1 MKYERE
7 KWNILLWSLVL
18 GCSLIPLR
26 ATEVH
31 AQAKYTDAE
40 MLAAIWETTPEAMEG
55 LLPPPLEPYE
65 RPLVLAFIA
74 DFPKTSFGVV
84 YKMAALMIVCEYE
97 GELGMYCVG
106 MPENED
112 FPVFTGREILGF
124 PKKMATLSLK
134 REGDKIDGWV
144 ERKGVRLFELHATMN
159 GKPDFGEHE
168 QVIRKIFPNNFSDD
182 TVAFNIKA
190 FLAPDHRGFD
200 YKPRLIRQVT
210 QFRPYLVERCD
221 TEVITRKSRYD
232 SPWGKLEVVKV
243 LGSAYT
249 KGNNTML
256 PGKVIAEVEP
266 RDYMPFARMK
276 YDW

>member
-1 MKYERE
+1 MRFDRE
-7 KWNILLWSLVL
+7 KQNILMWIVVL
-18 GCSLIPLR
+18 GCCLALF
-26 ATEVH
+26 AGTKVH

-40 MLAAIWETTPEAMEG
+40 MLAAIWETTPEAVKG
-55 LLPPPLEPYE
+55 LLPPPLEPYK

-84 YKMAALMIVCEYE
+84 YKMAALMIACEYD

-112 FPVFTGREILGF
+112 LPVFTGREILGF
-124 PKKMATLSLK
+124 PKKMATLSFK
-134 REGDKIDGWV
+134 REGDTIDAWV
-144 ERKGVRLFELHATMN
+144 ERKGIRLFELHATMN
-159 GKPDFGEHE
+159 RKPDFGEHE
-168 QVIRKIFPNNFSDD
+168 QVVREIFPNNFADD
-182 TVAFNIKA
+182 AVAFNIKA

-210 QFRPYLVERCD
+210 QFRPYQVERCD

-232 SPWGKLEVVKV
+232 SPWGKLKVVKV

-256 PGKVIAEVEP
+256 PGKVVGEVEP
-266 RDYMPFARMK
+266 KDYMPFARMK